1 MFPRI
6 LKVCLS
12 HLRYSW
18 ALFARHH
25 PTHIATKIGGGGQGN
40 STINTHI
47 LYYPSDLKYHYL
59 GTLVG
64 VIYEPSIKWRMG
76 ASKPLKVPTC
86 NTLPTESLSG
96 RRPWRRLLGSLT
108 SIVAGRVSSSRRSGL
123 GRPVETHTPPQ
134 AASRGPFVYYR
145 FTGSKPTNHHPSRPY
160 NHTSHSHQPAPLP
173 QFAPT

>member
-40 STINTHI
+40 SINTHI

-86 NTLPTESLSG
+86 VTLFRLGMMGLTHHTVWMFPRISRVCLSHLRYSWSHGHYYHDITQLISL
-96 RRPWRRLLGSLT
+96 P
-108 SIVAGRVSSSRRSGL
+108 RSGGGTL
-123 GRPVETHTPPQ
+123 LTLTYRSITH
-134 AASRGPFVYYR
+134 
-145 FTGSKPTNHHPSRPY
+145 
-160 NHTSHSHQPAPLP
+160 LI
-173 QFAPT
+173 

>member
-40 STINTHI
+40 SINTHI

-64 VIYEPSIKWRMG
+64 VIYEPPIKWRMG

-86 NTLPTESLSG
+86 NTLPTCGAGRNIVSFRVFQRLSRDVNKSLS
-96 RRPWRRLLGSLT
+96 
-108 SIVAGRVSSSRRSGL
+108 VSFN
-123 GRPVETHTPPQ
+123 
-134 AASRGPFVYYR
+134 A
-145 FTGSKPTNHHPSRPY
+145 
-160 NHTSHSHQPAPLP
+160 HSDEQ
-173 QFAPT
+173 